1 MPTYLLDTNQL
12 GQAVTVGTAVRQR
25 VMEMRALGRVIG
37 ICVPVL
43 CELEVGIQ
51 QVRDADQY
59 RSDLKRLLRRVRI
72 WPIEVVTS
80 RFYGEIYVDLRRR
93 GRALSQ
99 VDMMLAALARQMR
112 LTLVTSDR
120 DFEALPDIPTENWAT

>member
-12 GQAVTVGTAVRQR
+12 SQAVTVGTVVRER

-37 ICVPVL
+37 ICAPVL
-43 CELEVGIQ
+43 CELEVGIR
-51 QVRDADQY
+51 QVRDADQF
-59 RSDLKRLLRRVRI
+59 RVNLKRLLARVRI
-72 WPIEVVTS
+72 WPIEAVTAT
-80 RFYGEIYVDLRRR
+80 FYGEIYGDLRRR

-112 LTLVTSDR
+112 LTLVTFDR